1 MLVFYKL
8 NSAIERGTKP
18 DALGWPCTGT
28 RRINLPGSPTDRRK
42 DKKIYTRGLSWHH
55 SGPLSPG
62 EALDAGHADTPIPHQ
77 LTATRRSL
85 SCALFLTPL
94 LAAAT
99 AARGRAAPRAGST
112 HGRSAPRP
120 WLVSGAA
127 TAWPSRCHG
136 WVRTAATAGVRR
148 RVANR
153 SYSTH
158 GTRPVA
164 GVRRP
169 HACITSS
176 HAAPRRR
183 HAGE

>member
-18 DALGWPCTGT
+18 DALGWPCTCT
-28 RRINLPGSPTDRRK
+28 LRINLPGSPTDRRK
-42 DKKIYTRGLSWHH
+42 DKKIYTRGFSWHH

-85 SCALFLTPL
+85 SCSLFLTPL

-112 HGRSAPRP
+112 PGRSAPRP
-120 WLVSGAA
+120 SLASGAA
-127 TAWPSRCHG
+127 SAWPSRCRG
-136 WVRTAATAGVRR
+136 WVQAAREAG
-148 RVANR
+148 A
-153 SYSTH
+153 SWY
-158 GTRPVA
+158 
-164 GVRRP
+164 
-169 HACITSS
+169 
-176 HAAPRRR
+176 
-183 HAGE
+183 